1 MSLGFTWRVCWKF
14 TGLAAWLAG
23 LTEGFFGE
31 PNMSRVVL
39 VTGAS
44 GGIGRALCKRFLDAG
59 DTVLALDRNEAG
71 VAALAAEFGAGRLA
85 PLAADVSDDGSV
97 TGAIA
102 AGVAARGPVDV
113 VVANAGGALGTT
125 LAHTD
130 AAKWRRDVDLN
141 LNGTYY
147 TIEAVRQSMIERRRG
162 AIVMIGSV
170 NGLSALGHPAYSAAK
185 AGLVSYTK
193 ALAIELGQYGIRANL
208 VCPGTVKTP
217 AWQKRVDQHP
227 QIFEELKKWYPL
239 GDVAEPE
246 DIADAVQFLASPQA
260 RVITGVALP
269 VDAGLMA
276 GNRMMANELTLD
288 PL

>member
-1 MSLGFTWRVCWKF
+1 
-14 TGLAAWLAG
+14 
-23 LTEGFFGE
+23 
-31 PNMSRVVL
+31 MSRVVL
-39 VTGAS
+39 VTGAG

-59 DTVLALDRNEAG
+59 DTVLALDRDEAG
-71 VAALAAEFGAGRLA
+71 VAALATEFGAQKLEA
-85 PLAADVSDDGSV
+85 LAADVSDAAAV
-97 TGAIA
+97 TDAVA
-102 AGVAARGPVDV
+102 RAVAARGPVDV
-113 VVANAGGALGTT
+113 AVANAGGALGTT

-130 AAKWRRDVDLN
+130 AAKWRRDIDLN
-141 LNGTYY
+141 LNGAYY
-147 TIEAVRQSMIERRRG
+147 TVEAVRESMIARRRG
-162 AIVMIGSV
+162 AIVLIGSV
-170 NGLSALGHPAYSAAK
+170 NGLTALGHPAYSAAK

-217 AWQKRVDQHP
+217 AWQARVAQRP
-227 QIFEELKKWYPL
+227 RIFEELKKWYPL
-239 GDVAEPE
+239 GDVAEPG

>member
-1 MSLGFTWRVCWKF
+1 
-14 TGLAAWLAG
+14 
-23 LTEGFFGE
+23 
-31 PNMSRVVL
+31 MSRVVL

-44 GGIGRALCKRFLDAG
+44 GGIGRALCRRFLDGG
-59 DTVLALDRNEAG
+59 DTVLALDRNEAL
-71 VAALAAEFGAGRLA
+71 VQSLRADFGGDRLE
-85 PLAADVSDDGSV
+85 PLAADVSDAVALS
-97 TGAIA
+97 GAVSA
-102 AGVAARGPVDV
+102 AVATRGPVDV

-130 AAKWRRDVDLN
+130 APGWRRDIELN
-141 LNGTYY
+141 LNGAYY
-147 TIEAVRQSMIERRRG
+147 TVESVRQSMIVRRRG
-162 AIVMIGSV
+162 TIVLIGSV
-170 NGLSALGHPAYSAAK
+170 NGLTALGHPAYSAAK

-217 AWQKRVDQHP
+217 AWQSRVDQHP
-227 QIFEELKKWYPL
+227 KIFEELKKWYPL
-239 GDVAEPE
+239 GDVATPE

-260 RVITGVALP
+260 RVITGIALP

-276 GNRMMANELTLD
+276 GNRIMANELTLD

>member
-1 MSLGFTWRVCWKF
+1 
-14 TGLAAWLAG
+14 
-23 LTEGFFGE
+23 
-31 PNMSRVVL
+31 MSRVVL

-59 DTVLALDRNEAG
+59 EIVLALDRNEAG
-71 VAALAAEFGAGRLA
+71 VEGLVVEFGGARLT
-85 PLAADVSDDGSV
+85 PLVADVSDADALA
-97 TGAIA
+97 GAVA

-130 AAKWRRDVDLN
+130 AAKWRRDVELN
-141 LNGTYY
+141 LNGAYY
-147 TIEAVRQSMIERRRG
+147 TVETVRQSMIDRRRG
-162 AIVMIGSV
+162 AIVLIGSV
-170 NGLSALGHPAYSAAK
+170 NGLTALGHPAYSAAK

-217 AWQKRVDQHP
+217 AWQARVDRHP

-239 GDVAEPE
+239 GDVAEPG

>member
-1 MSLGFTWRVCWKF
+1 
-14 TGLAAWLAG
+14 
-23 LTEGFFGE
+23 
-31 PNMSRVVL
+31 MSRVVL
-39 VTGAS
+39 VTGAG
-44 GGIGRALCKRFLDAG
+44 GGIGRALCKRFVDAG
-59 DTVLALDRNEAG
+59 DTVLALDREA
-71 VAALAAEFGAGRLA
+71 AAVQQLADEFGTQRLEA
-85 PLAADVSDDGSV
+85 LAADVSDASALADAV
-97 TGAIA
+97 ARA
-102 AGVAARGPVDV
+102 VAARGPVDV
-113 VVANAGGALGTT
+113 AVANAGGALGTT

-130 AAKWRRDVDLN
+130 AASWRRDVDLN

-147 TIEAVRQSMIERRRG
+147 TVEAVRASMIERRSG
-162 AIVMIGSV
+162 VLVLIGSV

-193 ALAIELGQYGIRANL
+193 ALAMELGPHGIRANI

-217 AWQKRVDQHP
+217 AWHSRVAQHP

-239 GDVAEPE
+239 GDVATPD

-276 GNRMMANELTLD
+276 GNRLMANELTLD
-288 PL
+288 AI